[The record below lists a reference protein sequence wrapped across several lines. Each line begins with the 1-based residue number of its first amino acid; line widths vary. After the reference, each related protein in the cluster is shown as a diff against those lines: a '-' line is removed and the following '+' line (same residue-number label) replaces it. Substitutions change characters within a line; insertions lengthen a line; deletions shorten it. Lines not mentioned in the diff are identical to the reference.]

1 MFFFAT
7 KRELKS
13 LLGHLSLQ
21 PFNLILK
28 NNLIFTL
35 QLSERKFNIVL
46 FYFSG
51 FSSPS
56 HWTVHVCSK
65 NTYQE
70 KMVSVNIIILCIIVA
85 SKNVGVLMAAFSWL
99 VTNKFLNVTERASLY
114 CSAEFHKGL

>member
-1 MFFFAT
+1 M
-7 KRELKS
+7 
-13 LLGHLSLQ
+13 
-21 PFNLILK
+21 
-28 NNLIFTL
+28 FTL

-70 KMVSVNIIILCIIVA
+70 KVVSVNIIILHIIVA
-85 SKNVGVLMAAFSWL
+85 FCEGEHGPINLSF
-99 VTNKFLNVTERASLY
+99 
-114 CSAEFHKGL
+114 

>member
-1 MFFFAT
+1 M
-7 KRELKS
+7 
-13 LLGHLSLQ
+13 Q

-35 QLSERKFNIVL
+35 QLSEREFNIVL

-70 KMVSVNIIILCIIVA
+70 KVVSVNIIILCIIVA
-85 SKNVGVLMAAFSWL
+85 SKNVGVLMAAFSRL
-99 VTNKFLNVTERASLY
+99 VTNKFLNVMERASLY
-114 CSAEFHKGL
+114 CRAEFHKGL